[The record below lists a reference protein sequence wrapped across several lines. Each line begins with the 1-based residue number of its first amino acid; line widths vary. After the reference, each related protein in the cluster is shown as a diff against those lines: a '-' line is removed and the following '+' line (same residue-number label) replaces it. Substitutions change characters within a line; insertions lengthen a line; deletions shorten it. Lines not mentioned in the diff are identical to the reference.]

1 VARETSAQPGDR
13 SPDSRL
19 ITRSSPPGEPAG
31 ARRTALDVL
40 LRVEAT
46 DAYAN
51 ILLDARLQSGR
62 LDRPDRALATELVY
76 GVLRWQGRLD
86 WLLAPCLDR
95 PVTALDPVVRVL
107 LRIGTYQLTCLT
119 RIPDF
124 AAVDETVTLARAGGA
139 GRAAG
144 YVNAVLRRMAREP
157 RRAEPDP
164 VGEPGAYWA
173 GPGSHPSWLADRW
186 IRRLGPT
193 EAGELMAANNRVPPL
208 TVVVNRLRG
217 SIAGAAQALNAA
229 SPGATP
235 GRFVPGSFTL
245 RGAGSPRELPDFNAG
260 LLIPMDEAA
269 ALPVLALDLRE
280 GQHVLDACAGGGGK
294 SALIAAG
301 VGATGEVLALDRS
314 PRAIRR
320 LSSARTRLGLASVEA
335 KLYDA
340 RGAGRAWPGRFARV
354 LLDAPCSGLGT
365 VRRRPE
371 IKWRRRPEDF
381 TQTAALQAEL
391 LAGVAGAVAVGG
403 LLVYSTCSL
412 EPEETDHVVH
422 DFLRS
427 HPGFALEAPGPAL
440 QPFADPAVDG
450 ILRAWPHRHDTDG
463 FFVAR
468 LRRQS

>member
-1 VARETSAQPGDR
+1 
-13 SPDSRL
+13 
-19 ITRSSPPGEPAG
+19 
-31 ARRTALDVL
+31 
-40 LRVEAT
+40 
-46 DAYAN
+46 
-51 ILLDARLQSGR
+51 
-62 LDRPDRALATELVY
+62 
-76 GVLRWQGRLD
+76 
-86 WLLAPCLDR
+86 
-95 PVTALDPVVRVL
+95 
-107 LRIGTYQLTCLT
+107 
-119 RIPDF
+119 
-124 AAVDETVTLARAGGA
+124 
-139 GRAAG
+139 
-144 YVNAVLRRMAREP
+144 MAREP

-245 RGAGSPRELPDFNAG
+245 RGAGSPRELPDFDAG

-269 ALPVLALDLRE
+269 ALPVLALDLRD

-320 LSSARTRLGLASVEA
+320 LSSARARLGLASVEA

-340 RGAGRAWPGRFARV
+340 RGAGLCLARTVRPCSSGRPVQWPGHRPTTARDQVAAPARKISPRPPPSRPNCSPAWP
-354 LLDAPCSGLGT
+354 APWPL
-365 VRRRPE
+365 
-371 IKWRRRPEDF
+371 
-381 TQTAALQAEL
+381 
-391 LAGVAGAVAVGG
+391 GG

-427 HPGFALEAPGPAL
+427 HPGFSLEAPGPAL